1 MNSLYDEIKVALHSV
16 WKRRWLAL
24 LVAWGVCLLGW
35 LFVSM
40 MPNRYESEAKVSV
53 ETTSLPGAVEN
64 DRKKKIDN
72 VKRTLNSTIN
82 LEQVVRGTD
91 LVTQTANNKEIT
103 NTALGLQK
111 NIKIEDGAA
120 DNIFKISARIGL
132 SGNSDAEN
140 AKLSRDIVQKIIDI
154 YTKQVLTGGSKG
166 DANTLAMLDQQ
177 VTQRQALLDEAEKRR
192 VKFETENLGSL
203 GSDQSGR
210 DRAMM
215 ELSQLESTLIQAQ
228 SALSA
233 INGQLISTPPTIK
246 GQPTIIPGTGGPI
259 GPSRAQVLEGEVATR
274 AAQGW
279 TESHPDMIALRK
291 QLEIARR
298 AGNGPGP
305 EGPKTIPGQDL
316 PNPIYS
322 QLQMQRAD
330 RAAAVEA
337 ASQRKMML
345 QAQLSNLSS
354 GRMSEPAIQAEQQ
367 RLAKESDTLK
377 TQFTELVNK
386 REAIRLGS
394 QTGGAMITVLDSP
407 SYPKGPVAPDRA
419 MMLSGILIL
428 GLLAGVGA
436 AFAKSQVQT
445 GYVTSQRLAKASGI
459 PVLGAITEL
468 LKPEARRAAAK
479 KLKMFYVGAAAL
491 AGVFVLLHF
500 VETYRLSGM
509 A

>member
-40 MPNRYESEAKVSV
+40 MPNRYESEARVSV
-53 ETTSLPGAVEN
+53 ELTSLPGAVEN

-91 LVTQTANNKEIT
+91 LVARTANNKEVT

-120 DNIFKISARIGL
+120 DNIFKISARVGL

-140 AKLSRDIVQKIIDI
+140 AKLSQDIVQKIIDI
-154 YTKQVLTGGSKG
+154 YSKQVITGGNKG
-166 DANTLAMLDQQ
+166 EANTLAMLDQQ
-177 VTQRQALLDEAEKRR
+177 VAQKQALLDEAEKRR
-192 VKFETENLGSL
+192 VEFETKNLGSL
-203 GSDQSGR
+203 GSDQTGR

-215 ELSQLESTLIQAQ
+215 ELSQVESNLIQAQ

-246 GQPTIIPGTGGPI
+246 GQPTIIPGTGPV

-279 TESHPDMIALRK
+279 TDSHPDMIALRK

-298 AGNGPGP
+298 AGNGPGA
-305 EGPKTIPGQDL
+305 EGPKTIPGPDL
-316 PNPIYS
+316 PNPVYS

-337 ASQRKMML
+337 ASQRKVML

-354 GRMSEPAIQAEQQ
+354 GQMSEPAVQAEQQ

-377 TQFTELVNK
+377 AQYQEIVSK

-394 QTGGAMITVLDSP
+394 QTGGAMISVIDPP

-428 GLLAGVGA
+428 GLLCGVGA

-445 GYVTSQRLAKASGI
+445 GYVTSQRLAKASGV

-500 VETYRLSGM
+500 VESYRLSGM